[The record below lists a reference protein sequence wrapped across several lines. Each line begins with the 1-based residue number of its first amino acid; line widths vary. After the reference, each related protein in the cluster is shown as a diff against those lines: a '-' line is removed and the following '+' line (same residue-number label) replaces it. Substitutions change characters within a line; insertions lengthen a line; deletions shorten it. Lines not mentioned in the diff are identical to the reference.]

1 MSLKLQPA
9 GTQIS
14 TPNTSFNDLREQ
26 ADRERR
32 NRRAEPTLQDG
43 RYGFDETGGALN
55 SETGLYS
62 DEMMVDAPQQKGQTR
77 RKQRR

>member
-1 MSLKLQPA
+1 MPT

-14 TPNTSFNDLREQ
+14 NPGTSFDELREQ

-32 NRRAEPTLQDG
+32 NRRADPVLQDG
-43 RYGFDETGGALN
+43 RYGFDERAGAFN

-62 DEMMVDAPQQKGQTR
+62 DEMMLDAPQQKGQNR
-77 RKQRR
+77 RKPRR